1 MRKTPL
7 EIQRELLKLLKHNGT
22 EPSSGARVI
31 EELSKRGDVVS
42 TDTLK
47 ASTATPPKSSYSFG
61 SVRATLSSFIWGPK
75 KAPTLG
81 LDDPIVPVAALK
93 SVAERVS
100 RLSGPVATADIYTVK
115 TFAAEITGDSTRDAE
130 AVIAHIVSKG
140 EATPLFTT
148 PTKDDPEPVFGV
160 KLGSASASQADR
172 DVLRTKAA
180 LERMTKLSTHLK
192 DSIKAE
198 ETAAVVAAKAG
209 NKAEALLR
217 MKKKK
222 GLEAKLTGARAA
234 ATKLEAVV
242 MAVDEA
248 ESNREAVAALE
259 TGMASLKT
267 VTADGVTADR
277 VDAVAAD
284 FDEMLSEQQEVRTAL
299 EQLNQDALE
308 PDEADLEK
316 ELEAMMSGKK
326 RKSEVTDTTTADG
339 VTDEE
344 EELIKLLGGVEIT
357 PEEAA
362 KLQDP
367 ARVAAANAANALAE
381 ASKLGVE
388 IPVSASAGSASTTH
402 EENETEPQRSAVL
415 Q

>member
-1 MRKTPL
+1 M
-7 EIQRELLKLLKHNGT
+7 LKHNGT

-31 EELSKRGDVVS
+31 EELFKRGDVVS
-42 TDTLK
+42 ADTLK
-47 ASTATPPKSSYSFG
+47 APASTPSKSSYSFG
-61 SVRATLSSFIWGPK
+61 AVRATLSSFIWGPK
-75 KAPTLG
+75 KAATLD
-81 LDDPIVPVAALK
+81 LDDPIVPIAALK
-93 SVAERVS
+93 SVAQRVS

-115 TFAAEITGDSTRDAE
+115 TFAAEITGDNTRDAE
-130 AVIAHIVSKG
+130 AVIAHIVSRG

-148 PTKDDPEPVFGV
+148 PTKDDPEPVLGV
-160 KLGSASASQADR
+160 KLGSASATQADR

-192 DSIKAE
+192 DSIEAE
-198 ETAAVVAAKAG
+198 ETAAVLAAKAG

-299 EQLNQDALE
+299 EQLNQDVLG

-316 ELEAMMSGKK
+316 ELEAMMSGEKPK
-326 RKSEVTDTTTADG
+326 LEVADATVTGG
-339 VTDEE
+339 VTEEE
-344 EELIKLLGGVEIT
+344 EELLKLLGKVEIT

-362 KLQDP
+362 KMQDP
-367 ARVAAANAANALAE
+367 ARVAAAHAAHALAE
-381 ASKLGVE
+381 ASKLGAE
-388 IPVSASAGSASTTH
+388 IPVNAAAGPASKAN
-402 EENETEPQRSAVL
+402 EENEAEPKRSAVS